1 MTPADDPVRPVF
13 AELAA
18 RLASVKLF
26 RLTMLSS

>member
-1 MTPADDPVRPVF
+1 MTPASETGRLLF

-26 RLTMLSS
+26 RLTMSLI